1 MRVMLGTDVNGE
13 LPAAGEKAIIFLAAN
28 RLAHAVEIA
37 GTHRLSP
44 HRLGA
49 LPDRLDDILVT
60 GASTQISLELGAYGF
75 FVGIGMALHE
85 IDCGEHHA
93 GRTKTALQSVAVLER
108 GLHRVQLAVSGGET
122 FDGGYL
128 RSIRLR
134 GENRARLDRI
144 AIDQDRA
151 GTALTGVATDVR
163 AGEAEIIANEID
175 QQRTRIDV
183 GGCCLAVDRK

>member
-1 MRVMLGTDVNGE
+1 MLFRSLVPIVY
-13 LPAAGEKAIIFLAAN
+13 LL
-28 RLAHAVEIA
+28 IA
-37 GTHRLSP
+37 W
-44 HRLGA
+44 GA

-60 GASTQISLELGAYGF
+60 VHRHRFLELGAYGF
-75 FVGIGMALHE
+75 FVGIGMALHQ
-85 IDCGEHHA
+85 IDRGQHHA
-93 GRTKTALQSVAVLER
+93 GRAKTALQAVAVLER
-108 GLHRVQLAVSGGET
+108 GLHRVQLAVSRRET

-163 AGEAEIIANEID
+163 AGQAEVVADEID
-175 QQRTRIDV
+175 QQRTRI
-183 GGCCLAVDRK
+183 GTSAAAVRCR